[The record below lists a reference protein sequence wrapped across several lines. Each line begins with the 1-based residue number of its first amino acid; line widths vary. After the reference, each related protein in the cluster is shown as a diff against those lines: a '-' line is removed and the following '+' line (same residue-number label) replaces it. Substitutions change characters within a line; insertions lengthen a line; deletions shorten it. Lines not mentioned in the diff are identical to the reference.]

1 MERREED
8 LIKLHAAHDA
18 ELNALYQQHLQL
30 KHQLEGFRQR
40 VHLNSEEE
48 FERRRIQ
55 KLKLASKDRIMAIL
69 DRYQHLGN

>member
-8 LIKLHAAHDA
+8 MIRQHAAHDA
-18 ELNALYQQHLQL
+18 ELNALYQEHLQL
-30 KHQLEGFRQR
+30 KHQLEGFRGKI
-40 VHLNSEEE
+40 HLNNEEE

-69 DRYQHLGN
+69 DRYQHVGN

>member
-18 ELNALYQQHLQL
+18 ELNALYHEHLQL
-30 KHQLEGFRQR
+30 KHRLQGFREKI
-40 VHLNSEEE
+40 HLNTEEE